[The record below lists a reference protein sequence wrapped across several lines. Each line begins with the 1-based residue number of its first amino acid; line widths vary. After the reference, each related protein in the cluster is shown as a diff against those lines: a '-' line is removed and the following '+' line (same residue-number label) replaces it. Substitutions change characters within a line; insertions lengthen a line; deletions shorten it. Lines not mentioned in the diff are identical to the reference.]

1 MMLGKTNIL
10 FISKSDASEVQL
22 IQERYLT
29 PTTSEIIKI
38 EYLNNMFLVYT
49 SDKEVLRGTDINS
62 LSFTKKDGKNL
73 KATHFIFHEGKYYF
87 CDASEGYKLKACV
100 YATDNFTDYEEIIME
115 EEEGETWNLY
125 LPGIFKDSSGR
136 IIVAGYRYKKA
147 SSVTYDSQSR
157 LHILS
162 SFDERQDEE
171 IIEGSKTGYDFV
183 CTYSDGIPYTDA
195 MLIKDRIFSGNRIS
209 DLAGNVRT
217 TKNDFNSYAN
227 GYFYKGSYN
236 RDNGFIVRIYKSFD
250 GINWASCPSVDIMNA
265 ELWTRA
271 DSETNISHSVGN
283 HEVLPLAGKTCLLYS
298 LNRKVY
304 VNLADRPDMI
314 GNPSNETFELD
325 ISDFNK
331 ICAIAEDGTGNTY
344 IGFRGGTIIK
354 LYLDQ
359 DGTTKLPDVQ
369 LVKTLAAKQA
379 LVQAKQYTDEK
390 VAELKAYV
398 DSKIEQNAE
407 ATDVQG

>member
-10 FISKSDASEVQL
+10 FVSKSDASEAQL

-29 PTTSEIIKI
+29 PSTSEIIKI

-49 SDKEVLRGTDINS
+49 SAKEVLHGTDINS
-62 LSFTKKDGKNL
+62 LSFIKKDGKNL

-100 YATDNFTDYEEIIME
+100 YATTDNFTDYEEIIME
-115 EEEGETWNLY
+115 EEEDETWNLY

-136 IIVAGYRYKKA
+136 IIVVGYRYKKT
-147 SSVTYDSQSR
+147 SSVSYAYDSQSR
-157 LHILS
+157 LHILN
-162 SFDERQDEE
+162 SFGERQDEE
-171 IIEGSKTGYDFV
+171 IIEGSKTGYNLV
-183 CTYSDGIPYTDA
+183 GANSSGTPYTDA
-195 MLIKDRIFSGNRIS
+195 ILIKDRIFSGAQIC

-217 TKNDFNSYAN
+217 TKGDFNSYAN

-236 RDNGFIVRIYKSFD
+236 RDNGFIVGIYRSFD
-250 GINWASCPSVDIMNA
+250 GINWALCPSVDIKYA
-265 ELWTRA
+265 KLWTRA
-271 DSETNISHSVGN
+271 ASENNYSYSDGN
-283 HEVLPLAGKTCLLYS
+283 HEVLPLAGKSCLLYS
-298 LNRKVY
+298 FNGKVY
-304 VNLADRPDMI
+304 VNLADRQDMI

-344 IGFRGGTIIK
+344 IGLSGGTIIK

-359 DGTTKLPDVQ
+359 DGTTQLPDVQ
-369 LVKTLAAKQA
+369 LVKTLAARQA
-379 LVQAKQYTDEK
+379 LAQAKQYTDEK
-390 VAELKAYV
+390 VAELKAYF
-398 DSKIEQNAE
+398 DSSMGQ
-407 ATDVQG
+407 Q